1 MPSTNIEVGSNR
13 LYRVKEDSN
22 HQEPISNFSM
32 KVLGSVHV
40 AADAGGSG
48 LLLKLKRF
56 PDDVEKYVSKIHII
70 LDCIPN

>member
-13 LYRVKEDSN
+13 LYRVQEDSN
-22 HQEPISNFSM
+22 HQEPVSNFSM
-32 KVLGSVHV
+32 EVLGSVHV

-56 PDDVEKYVSKIHII
+56 PDDVEKYV
-70 LDCIPN
+70 